1 MREAGKP
8 AKLGELLGKSA
19 DNKDM
24 GLKDLPELLGEQ
36 MPDMPMNRLG
46 KYRLMQALKIRF
58 GAGYRNLPMIKSL
71 MNEFDEEMKIENV
84 VKMNKKGYDN
94 GNE

>member
-19 DNKDM
+19 EKTEIS
-24 GLKDLPELLGEQ
+24 LKDLPELLGEQ
-36 MPDMPMNRLG
+36 MPEMPLNRIG

-58 GAGYRNLPMIKSL
+58 GAGYRNLPMIKNL
-71 MNEFDEEMKIENV
+71 MHEFDEEMNVENI
-84 VKMNKKGYDN
+84 VKMNKKGLKD

>member
-19 DNKDM
+19 DKEDM

-58 GAGYRNLPMIKSL
+58 CAGYRNLPMIKNL
-71 MNEFDEEMKIENV
+71 IHEFDEEMKIENV